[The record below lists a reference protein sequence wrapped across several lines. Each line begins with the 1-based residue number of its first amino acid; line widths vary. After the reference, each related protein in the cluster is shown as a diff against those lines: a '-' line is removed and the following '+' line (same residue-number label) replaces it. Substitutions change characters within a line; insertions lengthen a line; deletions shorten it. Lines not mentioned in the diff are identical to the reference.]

1 MAYPIVLPIKLSSM
15 KYFFILVFLFLGT
28 QVMQGQNLTFQLLD
42 KTSGQPIPYATI
54 KTGLYSG
61 VISNDDGFFTINL
74 SDDNIPEIT
83 ISCLGYE
90 TKTLSREQIKS
101 SENTIRLGEALNQ
114 LDEVYVTNK
123 YPSIEDIIAQVKANI
138 TNNYSNSLNTYQV
151 FHRNSESMDFKDLV
165 FEIEKASHVSK
176 KNIASANKDLN
187 DFSNKIR
194 ESDMVYFTDFKGDFY
209 NYTKDSSKL
218 KVAKATKLIDFKN
231 DFSIDQ
237 IQEKAQ
243 KIMLTYLDTTKTYKV
258 KTGIFK
264 VEDSLSLKNDDLKED
279 DPNALSV
286 KQLKHDT
293 QRLLRRG
300 QFYDKSFLNTILDP
314 VEYEY
319 QLADISVLNNQ
330 VSYVIRFEPNK
341 HKAKFEGQMVVNA
354 SDYAITRLQYS
365 YYKNRHGRKLNLK
378 FLLGVKYEQNVSE
391 GMILFQKNA
400 NNKYFPKYIQRKTGS
415 YFYVN
420 RSLKFIENSSER
432 NKIGFE
438 FKIEGHNTSKD
449 ELLITASKTLTIP
462 EFKAIKQDEKVT
474 LDVLSKYDKMLW
486 ENEVTIEPTKEMKA
500 FKAKG

>member
-1 MAYPIVLPIKLSSM
+1 M
-15 KYFFILVFLFLGT
+15 KYFFIMASLFLGT
-28 QVMQGQNLTFQLLD
+28 QAILGQNITLQLID
-42 KTSGQPIPYATI
+42 KVTGQPIPYATI
-54 KTGLYSG
+54 KTGTYSG
-61 VISNDDGFFTINL
+61 VISNDDGFFTLNL
-74 SDDNIPEIT
+74 SDATHPEIT
-83 ISCLGYE
+83 ISCLGYQ
-90 TKTLSREQIKS
+90 TKMLSLEQINNSK
-101 SENTIRLGEALNQ
+101 NTIRLEEAINQ

-123 YPSIEDIIAQVKANI
+123 YPSIEDILAQVRAHI
-138 TNNYSNSLNTYQV
+138 PDNYSNSMNAYQV
-151 FHRNSESMDFKDLV
+151 FHRNSEWMDFKDLV

-187 DFSNKIR
+187 NFSNKIR

-218 KVAKATKLIDFKN
+218 EVAKATKLIDFKN

-279 DPNALSV
+279 NPNTLSV

-319 QLADISVLNNQ
+319 QLVDISVVNNQ
-330 VSYVIRFEPNK
+330 VSYVIRFIPNK
-341 HKAKFEGQMVVNA
+341 HRAKFEGQMVVNA
-354 SDYAITRLQYS
+354 SDFAITRLQYS
-365 YYKNRHGRKLNLK
+365 YYKNRHGSKLNLK
-378 FLLGVKYEQNVSE
+378 FLLGVKYEEDLND
-391 GMILFQKNA
+391 GLILFEKNA
-400 NNKYFPKYIQRKTGS
+400 NNIYFPKYIQRKTGS

-449 ELLITASKTLTIP
+449 ELLITASKTFTKP

-474 LDVLSKYDKMLW
+474 LDVLSKYDKTLW

-500 FKAKG
+500 FQAKD